1 MDGCPSGNAGRFRK
15 LPEGATSPVM
25 TTGKGQ
31 VMGKTPDCGDRKA
44 AEGVELPAGRG
55 RSDSGAGGTAQK
67 LAGMRNNKRI
77 RAARLMFSRPAR
89 ALAVQSIPCA
99 GWMIGEGWPCRRD
112 GDGDRRT
119 DQSEVF

>member
-1 MDGCPSGNAGRFRK
+1 MPCHDNRQ
-15 LPEGATSPVM
+15 
-25 TTGKGQ
+25 GQ

-44 AEGVELPAGRG
+44 ARALKYRQGGAAP
-55 RSDSGAGGTAQK
+55 DSGAGGTAQK

-99 GWMIGEGWPCRRD
+99 GWMMREGWPCR
-112 GDGDRRT
+112 
-119 DQSEVF
+119 